1 MSFPYPV
8 TASDTYKLVLCRTN
22 GGAVV
27 PGVFTHNRN
36 LWLLSARARSLELE
50 LQANTKFSHEN
61 LVTLDYENWLLE
73 VAKFISR
80 AAHFGTTDRGGND
93 YYAGHITDV
102 ARRVDE
108 DTNGDIDKAAKLLK
122 EKGAIK
128 DENIFNLYTKITGKS
143 SFKQG
148 RYKFNT
154 ENDVKTIVEKL
165 VKGDVNKEEIKLQ
178 LLEGKTMT
186 DLAEVV
192 EKVTVNTKEQFLNK
206 MKDKEYIKKLSEKFW
221 FIDYD
226 TVTNKDIY
234 YPLEGYLFPDT
245 YIFDNK
251 EVGIETIIDTML
263 KHTEKKLVDYKNIT
277 DKKKL
282 TIHEVLTL
290 ASIIELEAG
299 TSKTKSEEKN
309 LTDREIV
316 AKIFMN
322 RINKKMSLR
331 K

>member
-1 MSFPYPV
+1 MDDNMFENDEREYIEEEAIIDNSIVVDYSQRPKN
-8 TASDTYKLVLCRTN
+8 ARKNSRNN
-22 GGAVV
+22 GKKNKIILIVVIAIIAVMMIT
-27 PGVFTHNRN
+27 GIIFLNIYN
-36 LWLLSARARSLELE
+36 NALSP
-50 LQANTKFSHEN
+50 
-61 LVTLDYENWLLE
+61 
-73 VAKFISR
+73 VAKKGEGKDIKLLVEK
-80 AAHFGTTDRGGND
+80 G
-93 YYAGHITDV
+93 
-102 ARRVDE
+102 
-108 DTNGDIDKAAKLLK
+108 DTVKEIAKLLK

-128 DENIFNLYTKITGKS
+128 DENIFNLYTRISGKS
-143 SFKQG
+143 AFKQG

-178 LLEGKTMT
+178 LLEGKTIK

-192 EKVTVNTKEQFLNK
+192 AKVTTNTKEQFLAK
-206 MKDKEYIKKLSEKFW
+206 MKDKDYIRKLSEKYW

-226 TVTNKDIY
+226 TVTKEGIY

-251 EVGIETIIDTML
+251 EVSIETIIDAML
-263 KHTEKKLVDYKNIT
+263 KQTEKKIAEYKNIQGE
-277 DKKKL
+277 KKL

-290 ASIIELEAG
+290 ASTIELEAG
-299 TSKTKSEEKN
+299 TSSTKSEEKT
-309 LTDREIV
+309 LSDREVV

-322 RINKKMSLR
+322 RLNKKMSLR

>member
-1 MSFPYPV
+1 MDDNMFQQY
-8 TASDTYKLVLCRTN
+8 DEREY
-22 GGAVV
+22 
-27 PGVFTHNRN
+27 
-36 LWLLSARARSLELE
+36 
-50 LQANTKFSHEN
+50 
-61 LVTLDYENWLLE
+61 
-73 VAKFISR
+73 I
-80 AAHFGTTDRGGND
+80 
-93 YYAGHITDV
+93 
-102 ARRVDE
+102 DE
-108 DTNGDIDKAAKLLK
+108 DAIIDNSIVVDYSQRPKTSRKNNKIGRKNNKTILIIVISIIAAMLIIGLIFLGIYNNGLSPVSKKGEGKDIKLLVEKGDTVKGIAKLLK

-178 LLEGKTMT
+178 LLEGKTIK

-192 EKVTVNTKEQFLNK
+192 EKTTTNSKEQFLNK
-206 MKDKEYIKKLSEKFW
+206 MKDKEYIKKLSEKYW

-226 TVTNKDIY
+226 TVTKEGIY

-251 EVGIETIIDTML
+251 EVSIETIVDTML
-263 KHTEKKLVDYKNIT
+263 KQTEKKLADYKNIQGE
-277 DKKKL
+277 KKL

-299 TSKTKSEEKN
+299 TSKTKSEEKT

>member
-1 MSFPYPV
+1 MDDNMFENDEREYIEEEAIIDNSIVVDYSQRPKN
-8 TASDTYKLVLCRTN
+8 ARKNSRNN
-22 GGAVV
+22 GKKNKIILIVVIAILAVMMIT
-27 PGVFTHNRN
+27 GIIFLNIYN
-36 LWLLSARARSLELE
+36 NGLSP
-50 LQANTKFSHEN
+50 
-61 LVTLDYENWLLE
+61 
-73 VAKFISR
+73 VAKKGEGKDIKLLVEK
-80 AAHFGTTDRGGND
+80 G
-93 YYAGHITDV
+93 
-102 ARRVDE
+102 
-108 DTNGDIDKAAKLLK
+108 DTVKEIAKLLK

-128 DENIFNLYTKITGKS
+128 DENIFNLYTRISGKS
-143 SFKQG
+143 AFKQG

-178 LLEGKTMT
+178 LLEGKTIK

-192 EKVTVNTKEQFLNK
+192 AKVTTNTKEQFLAK
-206 MKDKEYIKKLSEKFW
+206 MKDKEYIKKLSEKYW

-226 TVTNKDIY
+226 TVTKEGIY

-251 EVGIETIIDTML
+251 EVNIETIIDAML
-263 KHTEKKLVDYKNIT
+263 KQTEKKIAEYKNIQGE
-277 DKKKL
+277 KKL

-290 ASIIELEAG
+290 ASTIELEAG
-299 TSKTKSEEKN
+299 TSSTKSEEKT
-309 LTDREIV
+309 LSDREVV

-322 RINKKMSLR
+322 RLNKKMSLR

>member
-1 MSFPYPV
+1 MDDNMFENDEREYIEQEAIIDNSIVVDYSQRPKN
-8 TASDTYKLVLCRTN
+8 ARKNSRNN
-22 GGAVV
+22 GKKNKIILIVVIAIIAVMMIT
-27 PGVFTHNRN
+27 GIIFLNIYN
-36 LWLLSARARSLELE
+36 NALSP
-50 LQANTKFSHEN
+50 
-61 LVTLDYENWLLE
+61 
-73 VAKFISR
+73 VAKKGEGKDIKLLVEK
-80 AAHFGTTDRGGND
+80 G
-93 YYAGHITDV
+93 
-102 ARRVDE
+102 
-108 DTNGDIDKAAKLLK
+108 DTVKEIAKLLK

-128 DENIFNLYTKITGKS
+128 DENIFNLYTKISGKS
-143 SFKQG
+143 AFKQG

-178 LLEGKTMT
+178 LLEGKTIK

-192 EKVTVNTKEQFLNK
+192 AKVTTNTKEQFLAK
-206 MKDKEYIKKLSEKFW
+206 MKDKDYIKKLSEKYW

-226 TVTNKDIY
+226 TVTKEGIY

-251 EVGIETIIDTML
+251 EVSIETIIDAML
-263 KHTEKKLVDYKNIT
+263 KQTEKKIAEYKNIQGE
-277 DKKKL
+277 KKL

-290 ASIIELEAG
+290 ASTIELESG
-299 TSKTKSEEKN
+299 TSITKSEEKT
-309 LTDREIV
+309 LSDREVV

-322 RINKKMSLR
+322 RLNKKMSLR

>member
-1 MSFPYPV
+1 MDDNMFENDEREYIEEEAIIDNSIVVDYSQRPKN
-8 TASDTYKLVLCRTN
+8 ARKNSRNN
-22 GGAVV
+22 GKKNKIILIVVIAILAVMMIT
-27 PGVFTHNRN
+27 GIIFLNIYN
-36 LWLLSARARSLELE
+36 NGLSP
-50 LQANTKFSHEN
+50 
-61 LVTLDYENWLLE
+61 
-73 VAKFISR
+73 VAKKGEGKDIKLLVEK
-80 AAHFGTTDRGGND
+80 G
-93 YYAGHITDV
+93 
-102 ARRVDE
+102 
-108 DTNGDIDKAAKLLK
+108 DTVKEIAKLLK

-128 DENIFNLYTKITGKS
+128 DENIFNLYTRISGKS
-143 SFKQG
+143 AFKQG

-178 LLEGKTMT
+178 LLEGKTIK

-192 EKVTVNTKEQFLNK
+192 AKVTINTKEQFLAK
-206 MKDKEYIKKLSEKFW
+206 MKDKEYIKKLSEKYW

-226 TVTNKDIY
+226 TVTKEGIY

-251 EVGIETIIDTML
+251 EVSIETIIDAML
-263 KHTEKKLVDYKNIT
+263 KQTEKKIVEYKNIQGE
-277 DKKKL
+277 KKL

-290 ASIIELEAG
+290 ASTIELEAG
-299 TSKTKSEEKN
+299 TSSTKSEEKT
-309 LTDREIV
+309 LSDREVV

-322 RINKKMSLR
+322 RLNKKMSLR

>member
-1 MSFPYPV
+1 MDDNMFENNEREYIEEEAIIDNSIVVDYSQRPKN
-8 TASDTYKLVLCRTN
+8 ARKNSRNN
-22 GGAVV
+22 GKKNKIILIVVIAIIAVMMIT
-27 PGVFTHNRN
+27 GIIFLNIYN
-36 LWLLSARARSLELE
+36 NALSP
-50 LQANTKFSHEN
+50 
-61 LVTLDYENWLLE
+61 
-73 VAKFISR
+73 VAKKGEGKDIKLLVEK
-80 AAHFGTTDRGGND
+80 G
-93 YYAGHITDV
+93 
-102 ARRVDE
+102 
-108 DTNGDIDKAAKLLK
+108 DTVKEIAKLLK

-128 DENIFNLYTKITGKS
+128 DENIFNLYTRISGKS
-143 SFKQG
+143 AFKQG

-178 LLEGKTMT
+178 LLEGKTIK

-192 EKVTVNTKEQFLNK
+192 AKVTTNTKEQFLAK
-206 MKDKEYIKKLSEKFW
+206 MKDKDYIKKLSEKYW

-226 TVTNKDIY
+226 TVTKEGIY

-251 EVGIETIIDTML
+251 EVSIETIIDAML
-263 KHTEKKLVDYKNIT
+263 KQTEKKIAEYKNIQGE
-277 DKKKL
+277 KKL

-290 ASIIELEAG
+290 ASTIELEAG
-299 TSKTKSEEKN
+299 TSSTKSEEKT
-309 LTDREIV
+309 LSDREVV

-322 RINKKMSLR
+322 RLNKKMSLR

>member
-1 MSFPYPV
+1 MDDNMFENDEREYIEEEAIIDNSIVVDYSQRPKN
-8 TASDTYKLVLCRTN
+8 ARKNSRNN
-22 GGAVV
+22 GKKNKIILIVVIAIIAVMMIT
-27 PGVFTHNRN
+27 GIIFLNIYN
-36 LWLLSARARSLELE
+36 NALSP
-50 LQANTKFSHEN
+50 
-61 LVTLDYENWLLE
+61 
-73 VAKFISR
+73 VAKKGEGKDIKLLVEK
-80 AAHFGTTDRGGND
+80 G
-93 YYAGHITDV
+93 
-102 ARRVDE
+102 
-108 DTNGDIDKAAKLLK
+108 DTVKEIAKLLK

-128 DENIFNLYTKITGKS
+128 DENIFNLYTRISGKS
-143 SFKQG
+143 AFKQG

-178 LLEGKTMT
+178 LLEGKTIK

-192 EKVTVNTKEQFLNK
+192 AKVTTNTKEQFLAK
-206 MKDKEYIKKLSEKFW
+206 MKDKDYIKKLSEKYW

-226 TVTNKDIY
+226 TVTKEGIY

-251 EVGIETIIDTML
+251 EVSIETIIDAML
-263 KHTEKKLVDYKNIT
+263 KQTEKKIAEYKNIQGE
-277 DKKKL
+277 KKL

-299 TSKTKSEEKN
+299 TSSTKSEEKT
-309 LTDREIV
+309 LSDREVV
-316 AKIFMN
+316 AKIFIN
-322 RINKKMSLR
+322 RLNKKMSLR

>member
-1 MSFPYPV
+1 MDDNMFENDEREYIEEEAIIDNSIVVDYSQRPKN
-8 TASDTYKLVLCRTN
+8 ARKNSRNN
-22 GGAVV
+22 GKKNKIILIVVIAIIAVMMIT
-27 PGVFTHNRN
+27 GIIFLNIYN
-36 LWLLSARARSLELE
+36 NALSP
-50 LQANTKFSHEN
+50 
-61 LVTLDYENWLLE
+61 
-73 VAKFISR
+73 VAKKGEGKDIKLLVEK
-80 AAHFGTTDRGGND
+80 G
-93 YYAGHITDV
+93 
-102 ARRVDE
+102 
-108 DTNGDIDKAAKLLK
+108 DTVKEIAKLLK

-128 DENIFNLYTKITGKS
+128 DENIFNLYTRISGKS
-143 SFKQG
+143 AFKQG

-178 LLEGKTMT
+178 LLEGKTIK

-192 EKVTVNTKEQFLNK
+192 AKVTTNTKEQFLAK
-206 MKDKEYIKKLSEKFW
+206 MKDKDYIKKLSEKYW

-226 TVTNKDIY
+226 TVTKEGIY

-251 EVGIETIIDTML
+251 EVSIETIIDAML
-263 KHTEKKLVDYKNIT
+263 KQTEKKIAEYKNIQGE
-277 DKKKL
+277 KKL

-290 ASIIELEAG
+290 ASTIELEAG
-299 TSKTKSEEKN
+299 TSSTKSEEKT
-309 LTDREIV
+309 LLDREVV

-322 RINKKMSLR
+322 RLNKKMSLR

>member
-1 MSFPYPV
+1 MDDNMFENDEREYIEEEAIIDNSIVVDYSQRPKN
-8 TASDTYKLVLCRTN
+8 ARKNSRNN
-22 GGAVV
+22 GKKNKIILIVVIAIIAVMMIT
-27 PGVFTHNRN
+27 GIIFLNIYN
-36 LWLLSARARSLELE
+36 NALSP
-50 LQANTKFSHEN
+50 
-61 LVTLDYENWLLE
+61 
-73 VAKFISR
+73 VAKKGEGKDIKLLVEK
-80 AAHFGTTDRGGND
+80 G
-93 YYAGHITDV
+93 
-102 ARRVDE
+102 
-108 DTNGDIDKAAKLLK
+108 DTVKEIAKLLK

-128 DENIFNLYTKITGKS
+128 DENIFNLYTRISGKS
-143 SFKQG
+143 AFKQG

-178 LLEGKTMT
+178 LLEGKTIK

-192 EKVTVNTKEQFLNK
+192 VKVTTNTKEQFLAK
-206 MKDKEYIKKLSEKFW
+206 MKDKDYIKKLSEKYW

-226 TVTNKDIY
+226 TVTKEGIY

-251 EVGIETIIDTML
+251 EVSIETIIDAML
-263 KHTEKKLVDYKNIT
+263 KQTEKKIAEYKNIQGE
-277 DKKKL
+277 KKL

-290 ASIIELEAG
+290 ASTIELEAG
-299 TSKTKSEEKN
+299 TSSTKSEEKT
-309 LTDREIV
+309 LSDREVV

-322 RINKKMSLR
+322 RLNKKMSLR

>member
-1 MSFPYPV
+1 MDDNMFENDEREYIEEEAIIDNSIVVDYSQRPKN
-8 TASDTYKLVLCRTN
+8 SRKNSRNN
-22 GGAVV
+22 GKKNKIILIVVIAIIAVMMIT
-27 PGVFTHNRN
+27 GIIFLNIYN
-36 LWLLSARARSLELE
+36 NALSP
-50 LQANTKFSHEN
+50 
-61 LVTLDYENWLLE
+61 
-73 VAKFISR
+73 VAKKGEGKDIKLLVEK
-80 AAHFGTTDRGGND
+80 G
-93 YYAGHITDV
+93 
-102 ARRVDE
+102 
-108 DTNGDIDKAAKLLK
+108 DTVKEIAKLLK

-128 DENIFNLYTKITGKS
+128 DENIFNLYTRISGKS
-143 SFKQG
+143 AFKQG

-178 LLEGKTMT
+178 LLEGKTIK

-192 EKVTVNTKEQFLNK
+192 AKVTTNTKEQFLAK
-206 MKDKEYIKKLSEKFW
+206 MKDKDYIKKLSEKYW

-226 TVTNKDIY
+226 TVTKEGIY

-251 EVGIETIIDTML
+251 EVSIETIIDAML
-263 KHTEKKLVDYKNIT
+263 KQTEKKIAEYKNIQGE
-277 DKKKL
+277 KKL

-290 ASIIELEAG
+290 ASTIELEAG
-299 TSKTKSEEKN
+299 TSSTKSEEKT
-309 LTDREIV
+309 LSDREVV

-322 RINKKMSLR
+322 RLNKKMSLR

>member
-1 MSFPYPV
+1 MDDNMF
-8 TASDTYKLVLCRTN
+8 
-22 GGAVV
+22 
-27 PGVFTHNRN
+27 
-36 LWLLSARARSLELE
+36 
-50 LQANTKFSHEN
+50 EN
-61 LVTLDYENWLLE
+61 DEREYIEEEAIIDNSIVLDYSQRPKNARKNSRNNGKKNKIILIVVIAILAVMMTTGIIFLNIYNNALSP
-73 VAKFISR
+73 VAKKGEGKDIKLLVEK
-80 AAHFGTTDRGGND
+80 G
-93 YYAGHITDV
+93 
-102 ARRVDE
+102 
-108 DTNGDIDKAAKLLK
+108 DTVKEIAKLLK

-128 DENIFNLYTKITGKS
+128 DENIFNLYTRISGKS
-143 SFKQG
+143 AFKQG

-178 LLEGKTMT
+178 ILEGKTIK

-192 EKVTVNTKEQFLNK
+192 AKVTTNTKEQFLAK
-206 MKDKEYIKKLSEKFW
+206 MKDKDYIKKLSEKYW

-226 TVTNKDIY
+226 TVTKEGIY

-251 EVGIETIIDTML
+251 EVSIETIIDAML
-263 KHTEKKLVDYKNIT
+263 KQTEKKIAEYKNIQGE
-277 DKKKL
+277 KKL
-282 TIHEVLTL
+282 TVHEVLTL

-299 TSKTKSEEKN
+299 ISSTKSEEKT
-309 LTDREIV
+309 LSDREVV

-322 RINKKMSLR
+322 RLNKKMSLR

>member
-1 MSFPYPV
+1 MDDNMFENDEREYIEEEAIIDNSIVVDYSQRPKN
-8 TASDTYKLVLCRTN
+8 ARKNSRNN
-22 GGAVV
+22 GKKNKIILIVVIAIIAVMMIT
-27 PGVFTHNRN
+27 GIIFLNIYN
-36 LWLLSARARSLELE
+36 NALSP
-50 LQANTKFSHEN
+50 
-61 LVTLDYENWLLE
+61 
-73 VAKFISR
+73 VAKKGEGKDIKLLVEK
-80 AAHFGTTDRGGND
+80 G
-93 YYAGHITDV
+93 
-102 ARRVDE
+102 
-108 DTNGDIDKAAKLLK
+108 DTVKEIAKLLK

-128 DENIFNLYTKITGKS
+128 DENIFNLYTRISGKS
-143 SFKQG
+143 AFKQG

-178 LLEGKTMT
+178 LLEGKTIK

-192 EKVTVNTKEQFLNK
+192 AKVTTNTKEQFLAK
-206 MKDKEYIKKLSEKFW
+206 MKDKDYIKKLSEKYW

-226 TVTNKDIY
+226 TVTKEGIY

-251 EVGIETIIDTML
+251 EVSIETIIDAML
-263 KHTEKKLVDYKNIT
+263 KQTEKKIAEYKNIQGE
-277 DKKKL
+277 KKL

-299 TSKTKSEEKN
+299 TSSTKSEEKT
-309 LTDREIV
+309 LSDREVV

-322 RINKKMSLR
+322 RLNKKMSLR

>member
-1 MSFPYPV
+1 MDDNMFENDEREYIEEEAIIDNSIVVDYSQRPKNARKNSRNNSKKNKIILIV
-8 TASDTYKLVLCRTN
+8 VIAII
-22 GGAVV
+22 AVMMIT
-27 PGVFTHNRN
+27 GIIFLNIYN
-36 LWLLSARARSLELE
+36 NALSP
-50 LQANTKFSHEN
+50 
-61 LVTLDYENWLLE
+61 
-73 VAKFISR
+73 VAKKGEGKDIKLLVEK
-80 AAHFGTTDRGGND
+80 G
-93 YYAGHITDV
+93 
-102 ARRVDE
+102 
-108 DTNGDIDKAAKLLK
+108 DTVKEIAKLLK

-128 DENIFNLYTKITGKS
+128 DENIFNLYTKISGKS
-143 SFKQG
+143 AFKQG

-178 LLEGKTMT
+178 LLEGKTIK

-192 EKVTVNTKEQFLNK
+192 AKVTTNTKEQFLAK
-206 MKDKEYIKKLSEKFW
+206 MKDKDYIKKLSEKYW

-226 TVTNKDIY
+226 TVTKEGIY

-251 EVGIETIIDTML
+251 EVSIETIIDAML
-263 KHTEKKLVDYKNIT
+263 KQTEKKIAEYKNIQGE
-277 DKKKL
+277 KKL

-290 ASIIELEAG
+290 ASTIELEAG
-299 TSKTKSEEKN
+299 TSSTKSEEKT
-309 LTDREIV
+309 LSDREVV

-322 RINKKMSLR
+322 RLNKKMSLR

>member
-1 MSFPYPV
+1 MDDNMFENNEREYIEEEAIIDNSIVVDYSQRPKN
-8 TASDTYKLVLCRTN
+8 SRKNSRNN
-22 GGAVV
+22 GKKNKIILIVVIAIIAVMMIT
-27 PGVFTHNRN
+27 GIIFLNIYN
-36 LWLLSARARSLELE
+36 NALSP
-50 LQANTKFSHEN
+50 
-61 LVTLDYENWLLE
+61 
-73 VAKFISR
+73 VAKKGEGKDIKLLVEK
-80 AAHFGTTDRGGND
+80 G
-93 YYAGHITDV
+93 
-102 ARRVDE
+102 
-108 DTNGDIDKAAKLLK
+108 DTVKEIAKLLK

-128 DENIFNLYTKITGKS
+128 DENIFNLYTRISGKS
-143 SFKQG
+143 AFKQG

-178 LLEGKTMT
+178 LLEGKTIK

-192 EKVTVNTKEQFLNK
+192 AKVTTNTKEQFLAK
-206 MKDKEYIKKLSEKFW
+206 MKDKDYIKKLSEKYW

-226 TVTNKDIY
+226 TVTKEGIY

-251 EVGIETIIDTML
+251 EVSIETIIDAML
-263 KHTEKKLVDYKNIT
+263 KQTEKKIAEYKNI
-277 DKKKL
+277 KGEKKL

-290 ASIIELEAG
+290 ASTIELEAG
-299 TSKTKSEEKN
+299 TSSTKSEEKT
-309 LTDREIV
+309 LSDREVV

-322 RINKKMSLR
+322 RLNKKMSLR

>member
-1 MSFPYPV
+1 MDDNMFENDEREYIEEEAIIDNSIVVDYSQRPKN
-8 TASDTYKLVLCRTN
+8 ARKNSRNN
-22 GGAVV
+22 GKKNKIILIVVIAILAVMMIT
-27 PGVFTHNRN
+27 GIIFLNIYN
-36 LWLLSARARSLELE
+36 NALSP
-50 LQANTKFSHEN
+50 
-61 LVTLDYENWLLE
+61 
-73 VAKFISR
+73 VAKKGEGKDIKLLVEK
-80 AAHFGTTDRGGND
+80 G
-93 YYAGHITDV
+93 
-102 ARRVDE
+102 
-108 DTNGDIDKAAKLLK
+108 DTVKEIAKLLK

-128 DENIFNLYTKITGKS
+128 DENIFNLYTRISGKS
-143 SFKQG
+143 AFKQG

-178 LLEGKTMT
+178 LLEGKTIK

-192 EKVTVNTKEQFLNK
+192 AKVTTNTKEQFLAK
-206 MKDKEYIKKLSEKFW
+206 MKDKDYIKKLSEKYW

-226 TVTNKDIY
+226 TVTKEGIY

-251 EVGIETIIDTML
+251 EVSIETIIDAML
-263 KHTEKKLVDYKNIT
+263 KQTEKKIAEYKNIQGE
-277 DKKKL
+277 KKL
-282 TIHEVLTL
+282 TVHEVLTL

-299 TSKTKSEEKN
+299 TSSTKSEEKT
-309 LTDREIV
+309 LSDREVV

-322 RINKKMSLR
+322 RLNKKMSLR

>member
-1 MSFPYPV
+1 MDDNMFENDGREYIEEEAIIDNSIVVDYSQRPKN
-8 TASDTYKLVLCRTN
+8 ARKNSRNN
-22 GGAVV
+22 GKKNKIILIVVIAILAVMMIT
-27 PGVFTHNRN
+27 GIIFLNIYN
-36 LWLLSARARSLELE
+36 NALSP
-50 LQANTKFSHEN
+50 
-61 LVTLDYENWLLE
+61 
-73 VAKFISR
+73 VAKKGEGKDIKLLVEK
-80 AAHFGTTDRGGND
+80 G
-93 YYAGHITDV
+93 
-102 ARRVDE
+102 
-108 DTNGDIDKAAKLLK
+108 DTVKEIAKLLK

-128 DENIFNLYTKITGKS
+128 DENIFNLYTRISGKS
-143 SFKQG
+143 AFKQG

-178 LLEGKTMT
+178 LLEGKTIK

-192 EKVTVNTKEQFLNK
+192 AKVTTNTKEQFLAK
-206 MKDKEYIKKLSEKFW
+206 MKDKEYIKKLSEKYW

-226 TVTNKDIY
+226 TVTKEGIY

-251 EVGIETIIDTML
+251 EVSIETIIDAML
-263 KHTEKKLVDYKNIT
+263 KQTEKKIAEYKNIQGE
-277 DKKKL
+277 KKL

-299 TSKTKSEEKN
+299 TSSTKSEEKT
-309 LTDREIV
+309 LSDREVV

-322 RINKKMSLR
+322 RLNKKMSLR

>member
-1 MSFPYPV
+1 MDDNMFENDEREYIEEEAIIDNSIVVDYSQRSKNV
-8 TASDTYKLVLCRTN
+8 RKNSRNN
-22 GGAVV
+22 GKKNKIILIVVIAIIAVMMIT
-27 PGVFTHNRN
+27 GIIFLNIYN
-36 LWLLSARARSLELE
+36 NALSP
-50 LQANTKFSHEN
+50 
-61 LVTLDYENWLLE
+61 
-73 VAKFISR
+73 VAKKGEGKDIKLLVEK
-80 AAHFGTTDRGGND
+80 G
-93 YYAGHITDV
+93 
-102 ARRVDE
+102 
-108 DTNGDIDKAAKLLK
+108 DTVKEIAKLLK

-128 DENIFNLYTKITGKS
+128 DENIFNLYTRISGKS
-143 SFKQG
+143 AFKQG

-178 LLEGKTMT
+178 LLEGKTIK

-192 EKVTVNTKEQFLNK
+192 AKVTTNTKEQFLAK
-206 MKDKEYIKKLSEKFW
+206 MKDKDYIKKLSEKYW

-226 TVTNKDIY
+226 TVTKEGIY

-251 EVGIETIIDTML
+251 EVSIETIIDAML
-263 KHTEKKLVDYKNIT
+263 KQTEKKIAEYKNIQGE
-277 DKKKL
+277 KKL

-290 ASIIELEAG
+290 ASTIELEAG
-299 TSKTKSEEKN
+299 TSSTKSEEKT
-309 LTDREIV
+309 LSDREVV

-322 RINKKMSLR
+322 RLNKKMSLR

>member
-1 MSFPYPV
+1 MDDNMFENDEREYIEEEAIIDNSIVVDYSQRPKN
-8 TASDTYKLVLCRTN
+8 ARKNSRNN
-22 GGAVV
+22 GKKNKIILIVVIAIIAVMMIT
-27 PGVFTHNRN
+27 GIIFLNIYN
-36 LWLLSARARSLELE
+36 NALSP
-50 LQANTKFSHEN
+50 
-61 LVTLDYENWLLE
+61 
-73 VAKFISR
+73 VAKKGEGKDIKLLVEK
-80 AAHFGTTDRGGND
+80 G
-93 YYAGHITDV
+93 
-102 ARRVDE
+102 
-108 DTNGDIDKAAKLLK
+108 DTVKEIAKLLK

-128 DENIFNLYTKITGKS
+128 DENIFNLYTKISGKS
-143 SFKQG
+143 AFKQG

-178 LLEGKTMT
+178 LLEGKTIK

-192 EKVTVNTKEQFLNK
+192 AKVTTNTKEQFLAK
-206 MKDKEYIKKLSEKFW
+206 MKDKDYIKKLSEKYW

-226 TVTNKDIY
+226 TVTKEGIY

-251 EVGIETIIDTML
+251 EVSIETIIDAML
-263 KHTEKKLVDYKNIT
+263 KQTEKKIAEYKNIQGE
-277 DKKKL
+277 KKL
-282 TIHEVLTL
+282 TVHEVLIL

-299 TSKTKSEEKN
+299 TSSTKSEEKT
-309 LTDREIV
+309 LSDREVV

-322 RINKKMSLR
+322 RLNKKMSLR

>member
-1 MSFPYPV
+1 MDDNMFENDGREYIEEEAIIDNSIVVDYSQRPKN
-8 TASDTYKLVLCRTN
+8 ARKNSRNN
-22 GGAVV
+22 GKKNKIILIVVIAIIAVMMIT
-27 PGVFTHNRN
+27 GIIFLNIYN
-36 LWLLSARARSLELE
+36 NALSP
-50 LQANTKFSHEN
+50 
-61 LVTLDYENWLLE
+61 
-73 VAKFISR
+73 VAKKGEGKDIKLLVEK
-80 AAHFGTTDRGGND
+80 G
-93 YYAGHITDV
+93 
-102 ARRVDE
+102 
-108 DTNGDIDKAAKLLK
+108 DTVKEIAKLLK

-128 DENIFNLYTKITGKS
+128 DENIFNLYTRISGKS
-143 SFKQG
+143 AFKQG

-178 LLEGKTMT
+178 LLEGKTIK

-192 EKVTVNTKEQFLNK
+192 AKVTTNTKEQFLAK
-206 MKDKEYIKKLSEKFW
+206 MKDKDYIKKLSEKYW

-226 TVTNKDIY
+226 TVTKEGIY

-251 EVGIETIIDTML
+251 EVSIETIIDAML
-263 KHTEKKLVDYKNIT
+263 KQTEKKIAEYKNIQGE
-277 DKKKL
+277 KKL
-282 TIHEVLTL
+282 TVHEVLIL

-299 TSKTKSEEKN
+299 TSSTKSEEKT
-309 LTDREIV
+309 LSDREVV

-322 RINKKMSLR
+322 RLNKKMSLR

>member
-1 MSFPYPV
+1 MDDNMFENDEREYIEEEAIIDNSIVVDYSQRPKN
-8 TASDTYKLVLCRTN
+8 ARKNSRNN
-22 GGAVV
+22 GKKNKIILIVV
-27 PGVFTHNRN
+27 IAIITVIIITGIIFLNIYN
-36 LWLLSARARSLELE
+36 NALSP
-50 LQANTKFSHEN
+50 
-61 LVTLDYENWLLE
+61 
-73 VAKFISR
+73 VAKKGEGKDIKLLVEK
-80 AAHFGTTDRGGND
+80 G
-93 YYAGHITDV
+93 
-102 ARRVDE
+102 
-108 DTNGDIDKAAKLLK
+108 DTVKEIAKLLK

-128 DENIFNLYTKITGKS
+128 DENIFNLYTRISGKS
-143 SFKQG
+143 AFKQG

-178 LLEGKTMT
+178 LLEGKTIK

-192 EKVTVNTKEQFLNK
+192 AKVTTNTKEQFLAK
-206 MKDKEYIKKLSEKFW
+206 MKDKDYIKKLSEKYW

-226 TVTNKDIY
+226 TVTKEGIY

-251 EVGIETIIDTML
+251 EVSIETIIDAML
-263 KHTEKKLVDYKNIT
+263 KQTEKKIAEYKNIQGE
-277 DKKKL
+277 KKL
-282 TIHEVLTL
+282 TVHEVLTL

-299 TSKTKSEEKN
+299 TSSTKSEEKT
-309 LTDREIV
+309 LSDREVV

-322 RINKKMSLR
+322 RLNKKMSLR

>member
-1 MSFPYPV
+1 MDDNMFENDEREYIEEEAIIDNSIVVDYSQRPKN
-8 TASDTYKLVLCRTN
+8 ARKNSRNN
-22 GGAVV
+22 GKKNKIILIVVIAILAVMMIT
-27 PGVFTHNRN
+27 GIIFLNIYN
-36 LWLLSARARSLELE
+36 NALSP
-50 LQANTKFSHEN
+50 
-61 LVTLDYENWLLE
+61 
-73 VAKFISR
+73 VAKKGEGKDIKLLVEK
-80 AAHFGTTDRGGND
+80 G
-93 YYAGHITDV
+93 
-102 ARRVDE
+102 
-108 DTNGDIDKAAKLLK
+108 DTVKEIAKLLK

-128 DENIFNLYTKITGKS
+128 DENIFNLYTRISGKS
-143 SFKQG
+143 AFKQG

-178 LLEGKTMT
+178 LLEGKTIK

-192 EKVTVNTKEQFLNK
+192 AKVTTNTKEQFLTK
-206 MKDKEYIKKLSEKFW
+206 MKDKDYIKKLSEKYW

-226 TVTNKDIY
+226 TVTKEGIY

-251 EVGIETIIDTML
+251 EVSIEIIIDAML
-263 KHTEKKLVDYKNIT
+263 KQTEKKIAEYKNIQGE
-277 DKKKL
+277 KKL
-282 TIHEVLTL
+282 TVHEVLIL

-299 TSKTKSEEKN
+299 TSSTKSEEKT
-309 LTDREIV
+309 LSDREVV

-322 RINKKMSLR
+322 RLNKKMSLR

>member
-1 MSFPYPV
+1 MDDNMFENDEREYIEEEAIIDNSIVVDYSQRPKN
-8 TASDTYKLVLCRTN
+8 SRKNSRNN
-22 GGAVV
+22 GKKNKIILIVVIAILAVMMIT
-27 PGVFTHNRN
+27 GIIFLNIYN
-36 LWLLSARARSLELE
+36 NALSP
-50 LQANTKFSHEN
+50 
-61 LVTLDYENWLLE
+61 
-73 VAKFISR
+73 VAKKGEGKDIKLLVEK
-80 AAHFGTTDRGGND
+80 G
-93 YYAGHITDV
+93 
-102 ARRVDE
+102 
-108 DTNGDIDKAAKLLK
+108 DTVKEIAKLLK

-128 DENIFNLYTKITGKS
+128 DENIFNLYTRISGKS
-143 SFKQG
+143 AFKQG

-178 LLEGKTMT
+178 LLEGKTIK

-192 EKVTVNTKEQFLNK
+192 AKVTTNTKEQFLAK
-206 MKDKEYIKKLSEKFW
+206 MKDKDYIKKLSEKYW

-226 TVTNKDIY
+226 TVTKEGIY

-251 EVGIETIIDTML
+251 EVSIETIIDAML
-263 KHTEKKLVDYKNIT
+263 KQTEKKIAEYKNIQGE
-277 DKKKL
+277 KKL

-290 ASIIELEAG
+290 ASTIELEAG
-299 TSKTKSEEKN
+299 TSSTKSEEKT
-309 LTDREIV
+309 LSDREVV

-322 RINKKMSLR
+322 RLNKKMSLR

>member
-1 MSFPYPV
+1 MDDNMFENDEREYIEEEAIIDNSIVVDYSQRPKN
-8 TASDTYKLVLCRTN
+8 ARKNSRNN
-22 GGAVV
+22 GKKNKIILIVVIAIIAVMMIT
-27 PGVFTHNRN
+27 GIIFLNIYN
-36 LWLLSARARSLELE
+36 NALSP
-50 LQANTKFSHEN
+50 
-61 LVTLDYENWLLE
+61 
-73 VAKFISR
+73 VAKKGEGKDIKLLVEK
-80 AAHFGTTDRGGND
+80 G
-93 YYAGHITDV
+93 
-102 ARRVDE
+102 
-108 DTNGDIDKAAKLLK
+108 DTVKEIAKLLK

-128 DENIFNLYTKITGKS
+128 DENIFNLYTRISGKS
-143 SFKQG
+143 AFKQG

-178 LLEGKTMT
+178 LLEGKTIK

-192 EKVTVNTKEQFLNK
+192 AKVTTNTKEQFLAK
-206 MKDKEYIKKLSEKFW
+206 MKDKDYIKKLSEKYW

-226 TVTNKDIY
+226 TVTKEGIY

-251 EVGIETIIDTML
+251 EVSIETIIDAML
-263 KHTEKKLVDYKNIT
+263 KQTEKKIAEYKNIQGE
-277 DKKKL
+277 KKL
-282 TIHEVLTL
+282 TVHEVLTL

-299 TSKTKSEEKN
+299 TSKTKSEEKT

-322 RINKKMSLR
+322 RLNKKMSLR

>member
-1 MSFPYPV
+1 MDDNMFENDEREYIEEEAIIDNSIVVDYSQRPKN
-8 TASDTYKLVLCRTN
+8 ARKNSRNN
-22 GGAVV
+22 GKKNKIILIVVIAILAVMMIT
-27 PGVFTHNRN
+27 GIIFLNIYN
-36 LWLLSARARSLELE
+36 NALSP
-50 LQANTKFSHEN
+50 
-61 LVTLDYENWLLE
+61 
-73 VAKFISR
+73 VAKKGEGKDIKLLVEK
-80 AAHFGTTDRGGND
+80 G
-93 YYAGHITDV
+93 
-102 ARRVDE
+102 
-108 DTNGDIDKAAKLLK
+108 DTVKEIAKLLK

-128 DENIFNLYTKITGKS
+128 DENIFNLYTRISGKS
-143 SFKQG
+143 AFKQG

-178 LLEGKTMT
+178 LLEGKTIK

-192 EKVTVNTKEQFLNK
+192 AKVTTNTKEQFLTK
-206 MKDKEYIKKLSEKFW
+206 MKDKDYIKKLSEKYW

-226 TVTNKDIY
+226 TVTKEGIY

-251 EVGIETIIDTML
+251 EVSIETIIDAML
-263 KHTEKKLVDYKNIT
+263 KQTEKKIAEYKNIQGE
-277 DKKKL
+277 KKL
-282 TIHEVLTL
+282 TVHEVLTL

-299 TSKTKSEEKN
+299 TSSTKSEEKT
-309 LTDREIV
+309 LSDREVV

-322 RINKKMSLR
+322 RLNKKMSLR

>member
-1 MSFPYPV
+1 MDDNMFENDEREYIEEEAIIDNSIVVDYSQRPKN
-8 TASDTYKLVLCRTN
+8 ARKNSRNN
-22 GGAVV
+22 GKKNKIILIVVITIIAVMMIT
-27 PGVFTHNRN
+27 GIIFLNIYN
-36 LWLLSARARSLELE
+36 NALSP
-50 LQANTKFSHEN
+50 
-61 LVTLDYENWLLE
+61 
-73 VAKFISR
+73 VAKKGEGKDIKLLVEK
-80 AAHFGTTDRGGND
+80 G
-93 YYAGHITDV
+93 
-102 ARRVDE
+102 
-108 DTNGDIDKAAKLLK
+108 DTVKEIAKLLK

-128 DENIFNLYTKITGKS
+128 DENIFNLYTKISGKS
-143 SFKQG
+143 AFKQG

-178 LLEGKTMT
+178 LLEGKTIK

-192 EKVTVNTKEQFLNK
+192 AKVTTNTKEQFLTK
-206 MKDKEYIKKLSEKFW
+206 MKDKDYIKKLSEKYW
-221 FIDYD
+221 FINYE
-226 TVTNKDIY
+226 TVTNSDIY

-251 EVGIETIIDTML
+251 EVGIETIVDTML
-263 KHTEKKLVDYKNIT
+263 KQTEKKLADYKNT
-277 DKKKL
+277 TGEKKL

-299 TSKTKSEEKN
+299 TSSTKSEEKE

-322 RINKKMSLR
+322 RLNKKMSLR

>member
-1 MSFPYPV
+1 MDDNMFENDEREYIEEEAIIDNSIVVDYSQRPKN
-8 TASDTYKLVLCRTN
+8 ARKNSRNN
-22 GGAVV
+22 GKKNKIILIVV
-27 PGVFTHNRN
+27 IAIITVMIITGIIFLNIYN
-36 LWLLSARARSLELE
+36 NALSP
-50 LQANTKFSHEN
+50 
-61 LVTLDYENWLLE
+61 
-73 VAKFISR
+73 VAKKGEGKDIKLLVEK
-80 AAHFGTTDRGGND
+80 G
-93 YYAGHITDV
+93 
-102 ARRVDE
+102 
-108 DTNGDIDKAAKLLK
+108 DTVKEIAKLLK

-128 DENIFNLYTKITGKS
+128 DENIFNLYTKISGKS
-143 SFKQG
+143 AFKQG

-178 LLEGKTMT
+178 LLEGKTIK

-192 EKVTVNTKEQFLNK
+192 AKVTTNTKEQFLAK
-206 MKDKEYIKKLSEKFW
+206 MKDKDYIKKLSEKYW

-226 TVTNKDIY
+226 TVTKEGIY

-251 EVGIETIIDTML
+251 EVSIETIIDAML
-263 KHTEKKLVDYKNIT
+263 KQTEKKIAEYKNIQGE
-277 DKKKL
+277 KKL

-290 ASIIELEAG
+290 ASTIELEAG
-299 TSKTKSEEKN
+299 TSSTKSEEKT
-309 LTDREIV
+309 LSDREVV

-322 RINKKMSLR
+322 RLNKKMSLR

>member
-1 MSFPYPV
+1 MDDNMFENDEREYIEEEAIIDNSIVVDYSQRPKN
-8 TASDTYKLVLCRTN
+8 ARKNSRNN
-22 GGAVV
+22 GKKNKIILIVVIAIIAVMMIT
-27 PGVFTHNRN
+27 GIIFLNIYN
-36 LWLLSARARSLELE
+36 NALSP
-50 LQANTKFSHEN
+50 
-61 LVTLDYENWLLE
+61 
-73 VAKFISR
+73 VAKKGEGKDIKLLVEK
-80 AAHFGTTDRGGND
+80 G
-93 YYAGHITDV
+93 
-102 ARRVDE
+102 
-108 DTNGDIDKAAKLLK
+108 DTVKEIAKLLK

-128 DENIFNLYTKITGKS
+128 DENIFNLYTKISGKS
-143 SFKQG
+143 AFKQG

-178 LLEGKTMT
+178 LLEGKTIK

-192 EKVTVNTKEQFLNK
+192 AKVTTNTKEQFLTK
-206 MKDKEYIKKLSEKFW
+206 MKDKDYIKKLSEKHW

-226 TVTNKDIY
+226 TVTKEGIY

-251 EVGIETIIDTML
+251 EVSIETIIDAML
-263 KHTEKKLVDYKNIT
+263 KQTEKKIAEYKNIQGE
-277 DKKKL
+277 KKL
-282 TIHEVLTL
+282 TVHEVLTL

-299 TSKTKSEEKN
+299 TSSTKSEEKT
-309 LTDREIV
+309 LSDREVV

-322 RINKKMSLR
+322 RLNKKMSLR

>member
-1 MSFPYPV
+1 MDDNMFENDEREYIEEEAIIDNSIVVDYSQRPKN
-8 TASDTYKLVLCRTN
+8 SRKNSRNN
-22 GGAVV
+22 GKKNKIILIGVIAIIAVMMIT
-27 PGVFTHNRN
+27 GIIFLNIYN
-36 LWLLSARARSLELE
+36 NALSP
-50 LQANTKFSHEN
+50 
-61 LVTLDYENWLLE
+61 
-73 VAKFISR
+73 VAKKGEGKDIKLLVEK
-80 AAHFGTTDRGGND
+80 G
-93 YYAGHITDV
+93 
-102 ARRVDE
+102 
-108 DTNGDIDKAAKLLK
+108 DTVKEIAKLLK

-128 DENIFNLYTKITGKS
+128 DENIFNLYTRISGKS
-143 SFKQG
+143 AFKQG

-178 LLEGKTMT
+178 LLEGKTIK

-192 EKVTVNTKEQFLNK
+192 AKVTTNTKEQFLAK
-206 MKDKEYIKKLSEKFW
+206 MKDKDYIKKLSEKYW

-226 TVTNKDIY
+226 TVTKEGIY

-251 EVGIETIIDTML
+251 EVSIETIIDAML
-263 KHTEKKLVDYKNIT
+263 KQTEKKIAEYKNIQGE
-277 DKKKL
+277 KKL

-290 ASIIELEAG
+290 ASTIELEAG
-299 TSKTKSEEKN
+299 TSSTKSEEKT
-309 LTDREIV
+309 LSDREVV

-322 RINKKMSLR
+322 RLNKKMSLR